1 MGDNSKRLFK
11 ILSTLI
17 LLLAVLEI
25 STKSVYAQIVINE
38 FLPAPSS
45 GNLEWIEFYNTASSS
60 ADLSDYYFDDD
71 TDFNSDSGSSSKVA
85 LSGLLSGQATCYWEL
100 STYLNNNGDKPTLF
114 KTDGST
120 VDTYIYTA
128 TQTDKSYSR
137 IPDGGI
143 WQVNIDPTKSSVKC
157 IDLAPSPTPTPTP
170 TPTVTPAP
178 TTTSTPTPIATSTP
192 TPTPT
197 KTPTPIPTKTP
208 TPSPT
213 PSPTEDVSTSQEG
226 IVLGIKEGDQSPTS
240 QEASDS
246 GEVKN
251 NKLKTLI
258 IPLILIFSGVV
269 LIFTAL
275 FSLFKNRKVGYN
287 EENGKE

>member
-25 STKSVYAQIVINE
+25 STKSVYAQVVINE
-38 FLPAPSS
+38 FQLSPNQWIELYNKGDATVDVSGWIIDDNGGTEKYVVSS
-45 GNLEWIEFYNTASSS
+45 GTSLLGKKCISFQSGNFNWNTSS
-60 ADLSDYYFDDD
+60 ADTVKLLDSSSNVIETYDY
-71 TDFNSDSGSSSKVA
+71 NSGPGDNVSIGKAVDGEGGLTILTGSSRDK
-85 LSGLLSGQATCYWEL
+85 LN
-100 STYLNNNGDKPTLF
+100 STGEDCLAPTP
-114 KTDGST
+114 TP
-120 VDTYIYTA
+120 TA
-128 TQTDKSYSR
+128 T
-137 IPDGGI
+137 
-143 WQVNIDPTKSSVKC
+143 PTNT
-157 IDLAPSPTPTPTP
+157 PTPTPTP
-170 TPTVTPAP
+170 TPSAP
-178 TTTSTPTPIATSTP
+178 TSTPTPFPS
-192 TPTPT
+192 PTPT
-197 KTPTPIPTKTP
+197 KTPTPFPTR